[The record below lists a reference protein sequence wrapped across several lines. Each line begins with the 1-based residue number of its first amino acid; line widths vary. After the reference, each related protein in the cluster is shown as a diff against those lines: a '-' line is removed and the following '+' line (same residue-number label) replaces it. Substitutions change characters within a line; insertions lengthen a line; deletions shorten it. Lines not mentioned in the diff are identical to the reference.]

1 MKRNH
6 LLTTGALCLALAAA
20 SCCRQAPAPQAKA
33 SAEPVSLKDHGAEP
47 TVLNI
52 ESHTLANE
60 NFRTALW
67 TGSNLQ
73 VTLMAIPAGGDVGL
87 EQHHDI
93 DQFLRVEEGTARV
106 MMGDSEDNL
115 DFVREVSDDYAIL
128 VPAGKWHNIV
138 NTGDKPLKIY
148 SIYAPAEHPPRH
160 GPQDPAGGH
169 GGRTPPLAERP
180 ADSCRRVY
188 FTFFTAVSQP
198 VTRRPFLC
206 SVNQKQNDNGNSLQN
221 QVQALRSA
229 VRALHAAGLRP
240 AADVRR
246 VRRIRRDRNGHPVSC
261 LPAPAQHHAGG
272 VQRADRSD
280 LPMGL
285 GRKKVAREA

>member
-87 EQHHDI
+87 EQ
-93 DQFLRVEEGTARV
+93 Q
-106 MMGDSEDNL
+106 DNL

-148 SIYAPAEHPPRH
+148 SIYAPAEHPH
-160 GPQDPAGGH
+160 GTVHKTRQEAME
-169 GGRTPPLAERP
+169 AE
-180 ADSCRRVY
+180 
-188 FTFFTAVSQP
+188 
-198 VTRRPFLC
+198 
-206 SVNQKQNDNGNSLQN
+206 
-221 QVQALRSA
+221 
-229 VRALHAAGLRP
+229 
-240 AADVRR
+240 
-246 VRRIRRDRNGHPVSC
+246 
-261 LPAPAQHHAGG
+261 HHH
-272 VQRADRSD
+272 
-280 LPMGL
+280 
-285 GRKKVAREA
+285 

>member
-148 SIYAPAEHPPRH
+148 SIYAPAEHPHGTVHISQFSILMSPSRQRSSAETVSIEVRH
-160 GPQDPAGGH
+160 GIA
-169 GGRTPPLAERP
+169 R
-180 ADSCRRVY
+180 S
-188 FTFFTAVSQP
+188 TA
-198 VTRRPFLC
+198 
-206 SVNQKQNDNGNSLQN
+206 
-221 QVQALRSA
+221 
-229 VRALHAAGLRP
+229 
-240 AADVRR
+240 
-246 VRRIRRDRNGHPVSC
+246 VRRICTEPSSG
-261 LPAPAQHHAGG
+261 
-272 VQRADRSD
+272 
-280 LPMGL
+280 
-285 GRKKVAREA
+285 